1 MFLFQATY
9 CLKWPFPPYYILH
22 LNINSIWINFTKI
35 KFVLKFTSLK
45 QHHRRRPNNTVS
57 LARDIALTLLVP
69 LTNNLPF
76 SHTRITEVFSFH
88 VFCVIKHSWN
98 YMEGRKKKTTT
109 NQWITAHEFQG
120 PEAVLWRWW
129 PDRSPQKTLLLAYLL
144 IVTESMQGH
153 KCFLPSCQG

>member
-76 SHTRITEVFSFH
+76 SHTRITKVFSFH

-98 YMEGRKKKTTT
+98 YMEGRKKK
-109 NQWITAHEFQG
+109 
-120 PEAVLWRWW
+120 P
-129 PDRSPQKTLLLAYLL
+129 PQINESLPRNFKALKQSYDDGGLTGALRKHYFWL
-144 IVTESMQGH
+144 ICS
-153 KCFLPSCQG
+153 